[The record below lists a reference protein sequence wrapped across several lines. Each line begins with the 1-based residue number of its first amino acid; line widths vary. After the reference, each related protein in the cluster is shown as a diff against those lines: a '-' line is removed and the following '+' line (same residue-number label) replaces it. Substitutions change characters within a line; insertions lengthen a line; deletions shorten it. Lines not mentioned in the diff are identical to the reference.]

1 MKIGMEDNTM
11 PQPAVSPKPPISNF
25 ESYSLP
31 SNSISGSQ
39 EIRLDAAHYNPELLD
54 AIRVLRE
61 SGMQIVRL
69 ADITDAVF
77 IPPRFKRVYVDNPS
91 NGVPFLQGSHIV
103 HFQPADI
110 KHLSSSLHR
119 LEKWIIQAGWILVTC
134 SGTIGRTAICPD
146 EWDGWAASQHI
157 LRIVPDEDKCPAGYL
172 CSFLAS
178 PLGQVQLNANIYGA
192 VVDELTKE
200 QADSI
205 LVPLPE
211 TDEDRALVQSLDASR
226 WDSVIKRSRAV
237 SLVNKAIEGVL
248 PSSDVIRESN
258 GFSLPASYLD
268 DDEMRFDAGHF
279 NPSLIRVLDELSNTD
294 TVRLGEIAE
303 VSMPNRFKRVY
314 VEPEYGLPFLQGSHV
329 VHFQAV
335 GLKHLSLE
343 YDGID
348 NLLVEAGWL
357 LVTRS
362 GTVGRVTVC
371 PEEWH
376 GWPASEHIIRV
387 VPDEKQCPA
396 GYLCSF
402 LASPLGQVQL
412 TSQMHG
418 AVVDQLTEDQVRNVL
433 IPLPDSRT
441 IRKIDSIMKRGMSM
455 KSQAVASVEKSVE
468 ELTARFGESGKT
480 NKWGNYKAEYRD
492 ETPEQIAKVAPIH
505 RPTKNQ

>member
-1 MKIGMEDNTM
+1 M
-11 PQPAVSPKPPISNF
+11 PQLAVSPKPPIWNF

-31 SNSISGSQ
+31 INSIAGTQ
-39 EIRLDAAHYNPELLD
+39 EVRLDAAHYNPELLD

-61 SGMQIVRL
+61 SGMRIARL
-69 ADITDAVF
+69 ADITDNVF
-77 IPPRFKRVYVDNPS
+77 IPPRFRRVYVDNPN

-110 KHLSSSLHR
+110 KYLSSSLHR

-178 PLGQVQLNANIYGA
+178 PLGQVQLIANIYGA
-192 VVDELTKE
+192 VVDELTEE

-211 TDEDRALVQSLDASR
+211 TDEDRALVQSLDASM
-226 WDSVIKRSRAV
+226 WDSVIKRSEAV
-237 SLVNKAIEGVL
+237 SLVNKAIEGVY

-279 NPSLIRVLDELSNTD
+279 NPSLLRVLDELSNTD

-303 VSMPNRFKRVY
+303 VFMPNRFKRVY

-329 VHFQAV
+329 IHFQAA
-335 GLKHLSLE
+335 GLKYLSRE
-343 YDGID
+343 YDEID
-348 NLLVEAGWL
+348 NLLVKAGWL

-371 PEEWH
+371 PDEWD
-376 GWPASEHIIRV
+376 GWPATEDIIRV
-387 VPDEKQCPA
+387 VPDAKQCPC

-402 LASPLGQVQL
+402 LASPLGRVQL

-418 AVVDQLTEDQVRNVL
+418 AVVDHLTEGQVRNIL
-433 IPLPDSRT
+433 IPLPNSRT

-455 KSQAVASVEKSVE
+455 KSQAVTSAQTSVE
-468 ELTARFGESGKT
+468 ELTARFGESGKA
-480 NKWGNYKAEYRD
+480 NKWGNYKADYRG
-492 ETPEQIAKVAPIH
+492 ETPEQVAKDLLIH
-505 RPTKNQ
+505 RPTKNR